1 MTSQID
7 WGFDDVPA
15 TTDDVIDFGDT
26 GDITVEEISIV
37 TEDFGGIQ
45 IVEEEEKVGE
55 NFTIVCKKKL
65 KYLCAVMKCFITNSI

>member
-15 TTDDVIDFGDT
+15 ATYDVIDFGDM
-26 GDITVEEISIV
+26 GDVTAEEISMV

-45 IVEEEEKVGE
+45 IVEEEDKVGE
-55 NFTIVCKKKL
+55 NFTIVCKKNEIIFVCCGGEC
-65 KYLCAVMKCFITNSI
+65 YN

>member
-15 TTDDVIDFGDT
+15 ATDDVIDFGDT

-55 NFTIVCKKKL
+55 NFTIVCKNIKNIV
-65 KYLCAVMKCFITNSI
+65 CCD

>member
-55 NFTIVCKKKL
+55 NFTIVCKNIKNICVL
-65 KYLCAVMKCFITNSI
+65 WFAVL